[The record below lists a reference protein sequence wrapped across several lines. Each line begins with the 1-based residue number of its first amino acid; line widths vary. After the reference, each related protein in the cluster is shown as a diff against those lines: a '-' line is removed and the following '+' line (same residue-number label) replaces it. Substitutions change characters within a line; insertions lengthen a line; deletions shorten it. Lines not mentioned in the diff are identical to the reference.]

1 MRGPEYI
8 LVSMKQLL
16 IEIDEETATKLER
29 VAPARSRKRS
39 EFIRSALRRAL
50 WELEEQATADAYQRQ
65 PDSARDAYVDTRA
78 WEPLPRARRRR

>member
-1 MRGPEYI
+1 
-8 LVSMKQLL
+8 MKQLL

-65 PDSARDAYVDTRA
+65 PDSARDAYVDARA
-78 WEPLPRARRRR
+78 WEPLPRVRRRR